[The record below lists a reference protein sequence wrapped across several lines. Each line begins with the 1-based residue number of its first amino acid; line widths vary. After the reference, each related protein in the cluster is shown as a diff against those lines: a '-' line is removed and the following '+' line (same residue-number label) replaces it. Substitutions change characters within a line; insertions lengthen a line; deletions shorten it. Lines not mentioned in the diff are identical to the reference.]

1 MAKVEYT
8 YTLNKVRCTKAT
20 KAAILCARNGKTFW
34 VPQSVVHDDSEVYK
48 EGDEGKLVVQLWF
61 AEKEGWSS
69 RDEDEPEPM
78 DAVDG
83 LKAINRKF
91 GR

>member
-1 MAKVEYT
+1 MAKAEYT
-8 YTLNKVRCTKAT
+8 YTLDKVRCIEGRPKA
-20 KAAILCARNGKTFW
+20 IRCSRNGKTFW

-61 AEKEGWSS
+61 AEKEGWTS
-69 RDEDEPEPM
+69 REEKEPEPT
-78 DAVDG
+78 DTVDG
-83 LKAINRKF
+83 LKAINRRF

>member
-1 MAKVEYT
+1 VARAEYT
-8 YTLNKVRCTKAT
+8 YTLDGVYCKKAT
-20 KAAILCARNGKTFW
+20 KAAILCARKGKQFW

-61 AEKEGWSS
+61 AEKEGW
-69 RDEDEPEPM
+69 DHTEDREPEPM
-78 DAVDG
+78 DTVDG
-83 LKAINRKF
+83 LKAISRKF

>member
-1 MAKVEYT
+1 MARAEFT
-8 YTLNKVRCTKAT
+8 YTLDRVLCKKAT
-20 KAAILCARNGKTFW
+20 KMAILCARKGKEFW

-48 EGDEGKLVVQLWF
+48 EGDEGRLVVQLWF
-61 AEKEGWSS
+61 AEKEGWAQ
-69 RDEDEPEPM
+69 RDENEPGPM

-83 LKAINRKF
+83 LKAIGRKF